1 MTSFRRRGE
10 KATICL
16 QEHVVIDMYPAPIS
30 LATSCGSS
38 PMTPPLAWPP
48 PTSPTTTRM
57 GTISSEPKD
66 PAQVPALRSRP
77 PSCQRTSWTPK
88 ATRGRLQTADLRP
101 PVAPAAP
108 GQKGPPSS
116 RTEPRAPWSTQA
128 PESLGQ
134 GKVSRRSATFSR
146 PGGCLSGT
154 ARTGWQTEVGR
165 GRSPPRNQFVG
176 WGWDGRPLPNPTS
189 ASPAVAS
196 AVSLRKPASNPS
208 LARDVDVLLRIF
220 QGPSPGQQ
228 GCLRLAW
235 ACRLRGWT
243 FPSIKRATA
252 S

>member
-134 GKVSRRSATFSR
+134 GKDLKPMDHSGLSDTCVKLHLR
-146 PGGCLSGT
+146 PGARKANKLRTKLSVTLWTPHGT
-154 ARTGWQTEVGR
+154 
-165 GRSPPRNQFVG
+165 
-176 WGWDGRPLPNPTS
+176 
-189 ASPAVAS
+189 
-196 AVSLRKPASNPS
+196 KPS
-208 LARDVDVLLRIF
+208 
-220 QGPSPGQQ
+220 
-228 GCLRLAW
+228 
-235 ACRLRGWT
+235 
-243 FPSIKRATA
+243 FPMGSQMKT
-252 S
+252 

>member
-134 GKVSRRSATFSR
+134 GKDLKPMDHSGLSDTCVKLHLR
-146 PGGCLSGT
+146 PG
-154 ARTGWQTEVGR
+154 ARKVREVHPG
-165 GRSPPRNQFVG
+165 
-176 WGWDGRPLPNPTS
+176 LPTS
-189 ASPAVAS
+189 CDHSWRWGLDWAGGTQGGPQMPLLLTAQAS
-196 AVSLRKPASNPS
+196 
-208 LARDVDVLLRIF
+208 
-220 QGPSPGQQ
+220 
-228 GCLRLAW
+228 
-235 ACRLRGWT
+235 
-243 FPSIKRATA
+243 
-252 S
+252 